1 MFFIRPAFYFL
12 FPEEWGIMLL
22 KFCKAGELVIVPVF
36 LTLSPLLTAALA
48 WRCGWFLDWNILWR
62 LPLCALAAFFALTL
76 AFLLLMSLSAACVS
90 RRERARPSAWCHF
103 LTVQFAY
110 LALFLGGVRVHVT
123 GLDRVPRKSRFM
135 LISNHAFAFD
145 PLIYYYAMPWADLAF
160 LSKKENFSI
169 FVVAQIMRKVLCLPV
184 DRNNDRESLKS
195 ILKAIQFIKDDKAS
209 IAVFPEGRTN
219 RTADPLLPYRCGV
232 FKIAQK
238 ANVPIVICSLV
249 NSRAILRNMFRK
261 HTEVW
266 LDVLDV
272 IPAEELAGKTTIDV
286 GERVHAVMEAGVVRR
301 EQAQGLR

>member
-1 MFFIRPAFYFL
+1 
-12 FPEEWGIMLL
+12 MLL
-22 KFCKAGELVIVPVF
+22 AASLLGAAGIQYAINGF
-36 LTLSPLLTAALA
+36 STLACLWQFPLLTAGMLA
-48 WRCGWFLDWNILWR
+48 GLVL
-62 LPLCALAAFFALTL
+62 L
-76 AFLLLMSLSAACVS
+76 FLLVLFVS
-90 RRERARPSAWCHF
+90 TLFVDPKKMVEKPSAYF
-103 LTVQFAY
+103 RFMLNQFCR
-110 LALFLGGVRVHVT
+110 LALFLGGVHVHIT
-123 GLDRVPRKSRFM
+123 GLEKVPRKSRFM

-272 IPAEELAGKTTIDV
+272 IPAEELAGKTTIEV